1 MLDAEMKRI
10 EAGESLTPLDTIRYQ
25 LPGPTTAEPTDEDW
39 KQALK
44 NAHSQLEHQRLR
56 CAPPFLPLA
65 RYMLNVYRQSNLALL
80 QQYGANVWRVH
91 NYRLE
96 HEAASAEKELE
107 YLRQRTTE
115 VNRDRKNFQVYR
127 PPPAH
132 CPLHPADGAQERVGT
147 ELTSLEKRWT
157 ELISGA
163 LQIELANVALVGEI
177 DRLNLREAELA
188 GLSV

>member
-1 MLDAEMKRI
+1 MYA
-10 EAGESLTPLDTIRYQ
+10 
-25 LPGPTTAEPTDEDW
+25 
-39 KQALK
+39 
-44 NAHSQLEHQRLR
+44 
-56 CAPPFLPLA
+56 C
-65 RYMLNVYRQSNLALL
+65 RQSNLALL

-115 VNRDRKNFQVYR
+115 VNRDRKNFQVHP

-157 ELISGA
+157 ELISGS

-188 GLSV
+188 GVSV